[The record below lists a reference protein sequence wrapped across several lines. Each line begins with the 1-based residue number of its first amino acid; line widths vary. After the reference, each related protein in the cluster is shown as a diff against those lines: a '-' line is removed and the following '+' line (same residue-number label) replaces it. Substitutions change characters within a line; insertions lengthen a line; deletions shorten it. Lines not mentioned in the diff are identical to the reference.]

1 MKKITLLVAS
11 IFLIGGGVA
20 NATEK
25 NNFSHERRLP
35 VDFRNA
41 EPIVFTERGIEFFV
55 FPDGQF
61 DFNTRPSTGNM
72 YYKSSKRNAVNKTY
86 GVPTNFRNKNYGV
99 KVEHD
104 NMGRIR
110 RIGNV
115 FINYDSNDRIKRV
128 GSVYM
133 TYNRYALEQV
143 GGLQII
149 YNRRGQ
155 IVDIIGSVKGR
166 RANEYSQNNNDN
178 YDHDCDYGNNQ
189 NDNGNND
196 YDYDYNQNSND
207 QDQYYYKNNGTKAK
221 VEDTKVV
228 GSLDIRIDKR

>member
-11 IFLIGGGVA
+11 IFLIGSGVA
-20 NATEK
+20 NATER
-25 NNFSHERRLP
+25 NNRRFP

-41 EPIVFTERGIEFFV
+41 DPIVFTERGIEFFV

-61 DFNTRPSTGNM
+61 DFNTSPSTGDM
-72 YYKSSKRNAVNKTY
+72 YYKSGRRNGPNKTY
-86 GVPTNFRNKNYGV
+86 GNPASVRNRNYGV

-104 NMGRIR
+104 NMGRVR

-115 FINYDSNDRIKRV
+115 FVNYDANDRIKRV

-133 TYNRYALEQV
+133 TYNRYALTQV

-155 IVDIIGSVKGR
+155 IVDIVGAVKGGR
-166 RANEYSQNNNDN
+166 PYQYNQNYNHNDYNNND
-178 YDHDCDYGNNQ
+178 D
-189 NDNGNND
+189 D
-196 YDYDYNQNSND
+196 YDNDQNSDN
-207 QDQYYYKNNGTKAK
+207 QDDNYYYRTNGTKAK
-221 VEDTKVV
+221 KEEAKVV
-228 GSLDIRIDKR
+228 GSLDIRINN